1 MESSGKIQEV
11 SCAISYEP
19 KLNNEN
25 EVQVTSE
32 KTFDDDIT
40 KILNKIS
47 ELKQDEGE
55 LQEKMLNDIL
65 TEEKVLQVHY
75 EEILRNNQ
83 ANIKSLINNINII
96 FDNKNVMIEFEEVS
110 PTNYKQFLKIIHNT
124 VQTDVEEYDKL
135 YGDKKEYDFIS
146 YEIDNLPEGFQSMD
160 YLDIEE
166 NKILNI
172 GKINF
177 EEKNDPNNKP
187 KISNRKEE
195 LLEKIQYKNSS
206 KNRKEIIKELV
217 MKNCDIIWLE
227 RDELGTC
234 NVEKHEINLTDNKPV
249 YVKQF
254 PLPHKLK
261 EIAVEEIPKN

>member
-1 MESSGKIQEV
+1 MI
-11 SCAISYEP
+11 
-19 KLNNEN
+19 NEN

-32 KTFDDDIT
+32 ITFYDDIT
-40 KILNKIS
+40 KILNLIS

-55 LQEKMLNDIL
+55 LQEKMFNDIL
-65 TEEKVLQVHY
+65 TEKKAQVHY

-83 ANIKSLINNINII
+83 ASIKSLINNINII
-96 FDNKNVMIEFEEVS
+96 FDNKDEIIEFEEVL
-110 PTNYKQFLKIIHNT
+110 PTDYKQFLTKINNT
-124 VQTDVEEYDKL
+124 VKTDVEEYDKL

-146 YEIDNLPEGFQSMD
+146 YEIENLPEGFQPMD

-166 NKILNI
+166 NKILNV

-177 EEKNDPNNKP
+177 AENNDPNNKP
-187 KISNRKEE
+187 KISNREEE

-206 KNRKEIIKELV
+206 KKKKEIIKELLI
-217 MKNCDIIWLE
+217 KNSDIFCLE
-227 RDELGTC
+227 GDELETC
-234 NVEKHEINLTDNKPV
+234 NAEKNEINMSDDKPV

-261 EIAVEEIPKN
+261 EIAVEETQN